1 MRNRFVRINSVLHF
15 IGTLLIN
22 FGIII
27 LIPVIMSFVFWGK
40 YGEGWQTVVAFIY
53 PSILSFSLGFLLK
66 YSFKHGKMDITGS
79 MLICSLS
86 WIVFSAIG
94 AIPFVMIT
102 NVSYL
107 DGYFEAMSGLSTT
120 GITIFDNLDF
130 MSRSILFWRALCQWL
145 GGLGILSLFLI
156 VVFSSGGAH
165 HIFGAE
171 SHKIVSNR
179 PKPGM
184 FSTVKILWGIYLLL
198 TGLAGLLFFIEGMT
212 IFDAICHALTTT
224 GTGGFSTHS
233 SSTAYF
239 QEAGYQNYKLIEY
252 TMTLFMLLGGINF
265 LIHYRILTKDIG
277 ALWDSE
283 EIRVF
288 WKLILGFS
296 LLIMINHIWQND
308 FFFVLIKSRNL
319 HDIFVKLESIF
330 RHTIFQVISII
341 TSSGFITKDINS
353 SYFPA
358 MAKQLFLIMMLIG
371 GCVGSTSGGFKVLR
385 IVILRKLM
393 CRELYKMT
401 VSSKARTPLII
412 DGAIL
417 PNDEVYR
424 AGALFFFWL
433 FLIFIGGAITAALTH
448 QSAWQSFSGMFSV
461 MGNIG
466 PCYISNQDL
475 ININPIVKVVYIFG
489 MLAGRLEILPVILLF
504 KRKAWA

>member
-1 MRNRFVRINSVLHF
+1 LRNRFVRINSVLHF

-308 FFFVLIKSRNL
+308 SFFVLIKSGNL

-341 TSSGFITKDINS
+341 TS
-353 SYFPA
+353 
-358 MAKQLFLIMMLIG
+358 
-371 GCVGSTSGGFKVLR
+371 
-385 IVILRKLM
+385 VILRKLM